1 MLATAFLAHY
11 NAPKLYAELAPPKDG
26 GSKLPAFNLVCA
38 GAFGLASLLMGSI
51 MSVGFLTFGAN
62 AQGNILNSYATG
74 DALAFVA
81 RLGIGASIVFS
92 YPLNF
97 AALRE
102 GALGILGLDGTPRRT
117 HIASTVLIMLLVN
130 GAGLFIKDLGLI
142 VALGGAILGS
152 ALIYIYPALMFIAN
166 GRKQL
171 SAKRAAGEDVGSLP
185 AEIKANYGLL
195 GLGGVL
201 AIIGAIMSLK

>member
-1 MLATAFLAHY
+1 MLPLGRRRLG
-11 NAPKLYAELAPPKDG
+11 AP
-26 GSKLPAFNLVCA
+26 
-38 GAFGLASLLMGSI
+38 
-51 MSVGFLTFGAN
+51 
-62 AQGNILNSYATG
+62 AQGNILNSYATR

-102 GALGILGLDGTPRRT
+102 GALGILGLDEKAGERGV
-117 HIASTVLIMLLVN
+117 HIGATLLIMLLVN

-142 VALGGAILGS
+142 VALGGAVLGS

-166 GRKQL
+166 ARKQL
-171 SAKRAAGEDVGSLP
+171 AAKRAAGEPVGSLA
-185 AEIKANYGLL
+185 AELKANYGLV
-195 GLGGVL
+195 GLGGAL
-201 AIIGAIMSLK
+201 AVIGAVTCLK